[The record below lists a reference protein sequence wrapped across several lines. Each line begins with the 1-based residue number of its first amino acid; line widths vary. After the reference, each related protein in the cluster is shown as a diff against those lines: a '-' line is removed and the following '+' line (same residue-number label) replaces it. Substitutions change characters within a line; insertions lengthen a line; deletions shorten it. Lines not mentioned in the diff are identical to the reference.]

1 MGADRREFLGSL
13 LAVGV
18 TGALG
23 GPAELAAEVT
33 SRDTGWLKR
42 IRGKHR
48 AVFDNPSDDGT
59 GVIRAWIWQRQCEE
73 VLGAKP
79 HDCTAVVV
87 LRHAGV
93 RLAMDDGYW
102 DKYELAMSGSTP
114 EKPNIPKH
122 NPQMAAVVAQ
132 AGSAMYPPPAKPW
145 IQGMGLDALLAKG
158 AVVVA
163 CEFAFWAMINR
174 VVQREKVDEARARE
188 IAGSHL
194 VPGVSLVPSGF
205 FALAAAQN
213 KDCAFV
219 TNA

>member
-23 GPAELAAEVT
+23 AESAHAEDSAT
-33 SRDTGWLKR
+33 HDQHWLKR

-48 AVFDNPSDDGT
+48 AVFDNPGDEGT
-59 GVIRAWIWQRQCEE
+59 GVIRAWIWQRQCES

-93 RLAMDDGYW
+93 RLAMNDEYW
-102 DKYELAMSGSTP
+102 DKYELAMTGSTP
-114 EKPNIPKH
+114 EKPNVPKH
-122 NPQMAAVVAQ
+122 NPQMAAVVSQ
-132 AGSAMYPPPAKPW
+132 ASTAMYPPPARQW
-145 IQGMGLDALLAKG
+145 IAGMGLDALIARG

-174 VVQREKVDEARARE
+174 VMQREKVEEARARE
-188 IAGSHL
+188 VAMAHL
-194 VPGVSLVPSGF
+194 LPGVSLVPSGF